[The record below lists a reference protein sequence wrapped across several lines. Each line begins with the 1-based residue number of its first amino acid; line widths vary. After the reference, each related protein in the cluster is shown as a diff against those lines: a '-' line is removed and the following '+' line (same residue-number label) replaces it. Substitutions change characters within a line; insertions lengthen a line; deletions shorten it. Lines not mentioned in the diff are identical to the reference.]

1 MHTFIIYHIFIDEK
15 VKFMRK
21 NKFITSTLILMA
33 GGFITRFLGFII
45 KIMYTRI
52 VGEEGVSLYAIIM
65 PTYSLLIT
73 IASLSLPISISKIIA
88 EQKNNSSKVLL
99 SSTFLILLLN
109 VIVITI
115 MLVSSKYIATNLLN
129 NPDCY
134 YLLIA
139 MTGTLPFISISS
151 ILKGY
156 FFGRQ
161 RMIPNTIS
169 NILEQLIRILLIL
182 FLLPI
187 LMKKSVFLAVMGLIL
202 FNIITELT
210 SITTFF
216 LFAPKKFTIQKSDFI
231 PDKKTIKEICDISIP
246 TVSGRFIGN
255 VGFFLEPIL
264 LTNILLFVG
273 FSNDYILREYGA
285 YNAYTIALLT
295 MPSFFV
301 GAVCSALIPEISKYL
316 SSKNIPMIK
325 RRFWQA
331 IAFSFGIGAFFST
344 IIFFYR
350 TPLLKII
357 YNTNLGVD
365 YIKILAPFF
374 VLFYL
379 EAPMMSMLQALNH
392 AKSCMK
398 ITLVGEII
406 KLSALIILCFCKFGI
421 YSLVYAEIIN
431 IIFVVF
437 LNMKKLK
444 QILFSKKGISC
455 H

>member
-1 MHTFIIYHIFIDEK
+1 MHTFIIYQIETVEK
-15 VKFMRK
+15 VKCMRK
-21 NKFITSTLILMA
+21 NKFITSTLILML

-52 VGEEGVSLYAIIM
+52 VGEEGVSLYAIVM

-88 EQKNNSSKVLL
+88 EQKTSSSKVLL
-99 SSTFLILLLN
+99 SSTFLIFLLN
-109 VIVITI
+109 IIIITI
-115 MLVSSKYIATNLLN
+115 MLFTSKYIATNLLN
-129 NPDCY
+129 NPECY

-161 RMIPNTIS
+161 RMVPNTIS
-169 NILEQLIRILLIL
+169 NILEQIIRILLIL
-182 FLLPI
+182 FILPI
-187 LMKKSVFLAVMGLIL
+187 LMKKSIFLAVMGLIL
-202 FNIITELT
+202 FNIITEIT
-210 SITTFF
+210 SILTFIF
-216 LFAPKKFTIQKSDFI
+216 FAPKKFTIQKEDFI
-231 PDKKTIKEICDISIP
+231 PNKKTIKEICDISIP

-255 VGFFLEPIL
+255 IGFFLEPII
-264 LTNILLFVG
+264 LTNILLLVG

-316 SSKNIPMIK
+316 SNKNIPMIK

-331 IAFSFGIGAFFST
+331 LAFSFGIGFTFSI

-365 YIKILAPFF
+365 YVKILAPFF

-379 EAPMMSMLQALNH
+379 EAPLMSMLQALNH

-398 ITLVGEII
+398 ITLIGEII
-406 KLSALIILCFCKFGI
+406 KLSTLTLFCFCKMGI

-431 IIFVVF
+431 IILVVL
-437 LNMKKLK
+437 LNIFKIK
-444 QILFSKKGISC
+444 QILFSKEKTL
-455 H
+455 

>member
-1 MHTFIIYHIFIDEK
+1 
-15 VKFMRK
+15 MRK

-33 GGFITRFLGFII
+33 GGAITRFLGFII

-52 VGEEGVSLYAIIM
+52 IGETGVSLYAIVM

-73 IASLSLPISISKIIA
+73 IASLSLPISISKIVA
-88 EQKNNSSKVLL
+88 EQKVKSSKILL
-99 SSTFLILLLN
+99 SSTFIILLLN
-109 VIVITI
+109 IILISI
-115 MLVSSKYIATNLLN
+115 MLLTSKYIATNLLN

-139 MTGTLPFISISS
+139 MTLTLPFISISS

-169 NILEQLIRILLIL
+169 NIIEQVVKIFLIL

-187 LMKKSVFLAVMGLIL
+187 LIQKSVFLAVMGLIL
-202 FNIITELT
+202 FNIVTEIV
-210 SITTFF
+210 SITTFCF
-216 LFAPKKFTIQKSDFI
+216 FAPKKFTIQKKDFK
-231 PDKKTIKEICDISIP
+231 PNRKTIKEIFSISLP
-246 TVSGRFIGN
+246 TVSSRFIGN
-255 VGFFLEPIL
+255 IGFFLEPII
-264 LTNILLFVG
+264 LTNILLSCG
-273 FSNDYILREYGA
+273 FSNEYILREYGA

-301 GAVCSALIPEISKYL
+301 GAVCSALIPEISKYQ
-316 SSKNIPMIK
+316 SQNNYPMIK

-331 IAFSFGIGAFFST
+331 MTFSFLIGLFFSS

-357 YNTNLGVD
+357 YNTVLGVE
-365 YIKILAPFF
+365 YLKILAPFF

-379 EAPMMSMLQALNH
+379 EAPLMSMLQALG
-392 AKSCMK
+392 ASKETMK
-398 ITLVGEII
+398 ITLIGEIV
-406 KLSALIILCFCKFGI
+406 KLSALTIFSFCKLGI

-431 IIFVVF
+431 IILVVF
-437 LNMKKLK
+437 LNIKKVK
-444 QILFSKKGISC
+444 KYVFST
-455 H
+455 